1 MLIEWETKGRV
12 RCDIV
17 AFAAK
22 NLSGKR
28 TTMRIFPTGS
38 QQGKIATEELSSMII
53 RAPYG
58 TRLLLI
64 TNPGPDWQEYPW
76 RCVRMLDGEA
86 VVPKQGT
93 LPGVRLPDLDLLTAY
108 DAKKINPDY
117 QVSYEFVDSLE
128 EGSGWTFGKGGE
140 GPIKGRVKLIR
151 LEREDLAITASTA
164 SQKALV
170 ALAKG
175 IVTNAGDLPPEALQ
189 QAVAAALEQELIS
202 EGLSPKEA
210 QELTQATLA

>member
-12 RCDIV
+12 RCDII

-38 QQGKIATEELSSMII
+38 QQGKIATEELRSMII

-58 TRLLLI
+58 TRLVLI
-64 TNPGPDWQEYPW
+64 TQPGDDWEEHPW
-76 RCVRMLDGEA
+76 RCVRMLDGDA
-86 VVPKQGT
+86 VAPKKSH
-93 LPGVRLPDLDLLTAY
+93 LPGIRIPDLDLLTPCE
-108 DAKKINPDY
+108 AKKISHDF
-117 QVSYEFVDSLE
+117 QISYEFVDTLE
-128 EGSGWTFGKGGE
+128 EGSGWTLGKGG
-140 GPIKGRVKLIR
+140 GGKIKGRVKLIR
-151 LEREDLAITASTA
+151 LEREDLAITASTP

-170 ALAKG
+170 ALAKNILDQG
-175 IVTNAGDLPPEALQ
+175 EALPAEALRQ
-189 QAVAAALEQELIS
+189 TIAAALEQELIS

-210 QELTQATLA
+210 QQLAQATLS

>member
-17 AFAAK
+17 AYAAK

-53 RAPYG
+53 RAPFG

-64 TNPGPDWQEYPW
+64 TNPGPDWENYPW

-86 VVPKQGT
+86 VIPKKGS
-93 LPGVRLPDLDLLTAY
+93 LPGVRIPDLDLLTPF
-108 DAKKINPDY
+108 DAKKISPDY
-117 QVSYEFVDSLE
+117 QVSYELVESLK
-128 EGSGWTFGKGGE
+128 EGSGWTFGRGGGE
-140 GPIKGRVKLIR
+140 DIKGRVKLIR
-151 LEREDLAITASTA
+151 IEREDLTITASTP

-170 ALAKG
+170 ALAKSILAKG
-175 IVTNAGDLPPEALQ
+175 EDLPADALQ
-189 QAVAAALEQELIS
+189 QAIAAALQQELIS

-210 QELTQATLA
+210 QDLTQATLS